1 MRNGRVVRSLA
12 LIATASLVLGA
23 FVAGP
28 ADAKKKKKPKKPAAC
43 APYTPGE
50 SGAEAPVTTV
60 TNANTAEAP
69 ATLEVEIGPGL
80 GAGRDPEGE
89 GALVS
94 HAYTNVQVDSTGASD
109 FLNVRVSWSVPPEDY
124 DVYLDT
130 ADGTELASSAGYGPI
145 PGGSEYGSSA
155 VGSESIVAF
164 PVKDCDGFTVDV
176 VGATTPGGPVT
187 VDYWLG
193 AAAE

>member
-1 MRNGRVVRSLA
+1 MRDGRIVRSLA

-28 ADAKKKKKPKKPAAC
+28 ADAKKKKKKKPKVATC
-43 APYTPGE
+43 APYVPGE
-50 SGAEAPVTTV
+50 AGADAPVTLV
-60 TNANTAEAP
+60 TDAATADAP
-69 ATLEVEIGPGL
+69 ATLDVEVGPGL
-80 GAGRDPEGE
+80 GAGRDPAGE

-94 HAYTNVQVDSTGASD
+94 HAFANLQVDSAASSAP
-109 FLNVRVSWSVPPEDY
+109 LNVRISWSVPPEDF
-124 DVYLDT
+124 DIYLDG

-155 VGSESIVAF
+155 VGSESILGYPAS
-164 PVKDCDGFTVDV
+164 DCDGFTVDI
-176 VGATTPGGPVT
+176 VGASTPGATVT

-193 AAAE
+193 E